1 MSTDPDKEGK
11 AMNEPK
17 ERRSSLRARFSG
29 DQLAV
34 AGVVA
39 ALILLIL
46 VLASALFT

>member
-1 MSTDPDKEGK
+1 MNTDPDKEGR

-17 ERRSSLRARFSG
+17 KQRSSLRTRFSG

-34 AGVVA
+34 AGVGA